1 MDTEAPKVES
11 FEVCID
17 AFFVKTLVLPV
28 IADMFLSS
36 GLTGENEGKRGG

>member
-17 AFFVKTLVLPV
+17 AFFVKTLVLP
-28 IADMFLSS
+28 

>member
-17 AFFVKTLVLPV
+17 AFFVKTLVLTV
-28 IADMFLSS
+28 IADMLLLSGS
-36 GLTGENEGKRGG
+36 ARENKGKGGG